1 MTTRSSGSAI
11 AVTASL
17 LILAGC
23 GSSGSGSG
31 SKEATAQPAD
41 VAKAVRTVD
50 IKATDDLK
58 FDPAKVS
65 VKRGETVA
73 FKVSNP
79 TKVDHEFE
87 VGDAAFQQQHDEE
100 MKRMGPDMNMADE
113 ATGFV
118 VKVGETKTIAFT
130 FPSTGT
136 VLYGCHEPGH
146 YPGMKGDIEVT

>member
-1 MTTRSSGSAI
+1 MRTRSPLSAV

-23 GSSGSGSG
+23 GSSGSGT
-31 SKEATAQPAD
+31 KAATAQPAD

-58 FDPAKVS
+58 FDPATVS

-79 TKVDHEFE
+79 TSVDHEFE

-113 ATGFV
+113 ATGFI

-130 FPSTGT
+130 FPTAGT
-136 VLYGCHEPGH
+136 LFYGCHEPGH
-146 YPGMKGDIEVT
+146 YLAGMKGDIKVT

>member
-1 MTTRSSGSAI
+1 MRTRSSVSAI

-17 LILAGC
+17 LILSGC
-23 GSSGSGSG
+23 GSSGSGA
-31 SKEATAQPAD
+31 KAATAQPAD

-50 IKATDDLK
+50 INATDDLR
-58 FDPAKVS
+58 FDPATVS

-87 VGDAAFQQQHDEE
+87 VGDAAFQQQHDDE
-100 MKRMGPDMNMADE
+100 MKSMGSGMNMADD
-113 ATGFV
+113 ASGFV

-130 FPSTGT
+130 FPGAGT

-146 YPGMKGDIEVT
+146 YPAGMKGVIKVT